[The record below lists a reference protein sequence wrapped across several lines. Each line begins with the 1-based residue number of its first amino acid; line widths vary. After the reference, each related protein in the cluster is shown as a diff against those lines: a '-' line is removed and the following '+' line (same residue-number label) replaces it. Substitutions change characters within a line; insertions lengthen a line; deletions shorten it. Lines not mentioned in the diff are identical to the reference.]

1 MSQPLIFIN
10 IHLTSLIPFSSFGVH
25 FIDVLVCVEN
35 IDQLKKDKRKAQ
47 S

>member
-35 IDQLKKDKRKAQ
+35 IGSVAKFKEVK
-47 S
+47 